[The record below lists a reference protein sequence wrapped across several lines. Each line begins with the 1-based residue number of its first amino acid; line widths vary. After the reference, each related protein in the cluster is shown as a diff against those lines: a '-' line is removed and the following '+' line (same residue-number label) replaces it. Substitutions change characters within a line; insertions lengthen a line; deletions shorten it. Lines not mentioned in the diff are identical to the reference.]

1 MSVLF
6 SGRRTGILL
15 HGSKLWI
22 SELASIYFAV
32 TLAAVLISFS
42 TIIIRNEFTIY
53 NTTGQITSK
62 KSDRIILAHSLEEV
76 RERAA
81 IIELLRS
88 ITNGKL
94 SDESI
99 VSLSDIVLANSR
111 QYGYDPL
118 LLLAVIRVESVFKA
132 TAKGRYRS
140 GAESGALGLMQ
151 LKLETANEI
160 AARLNMDPLSN
171 EDLLIPETNVILGAA
186 YLTTMINRFK
196 SFKLGLLAYNQGP
209 GLIRKTLSEN
219 APLSIRYYRKVLDAY
234 YDLKQTSLQLAA
246 RDMTA
251 SSLHR

>member
-1 MSVLF
+1 MSALF

-22 SELASIYFAV
+22 SEFASICFAI
-32 TLAAVLISFS
+32 TLAAVLLLFS
-42 TIIIRNEFTIY
+42 AIIIRNEFRIY

-62 KSDRIILAHSLEEV
+62 KSDRIILAHSLEEI

-81 IIELLRS
+81 IIDLLCS

-160 AARLNMDPLSN
+160 AGLLNMDSISN
-171 EDLLIPETNVILGAA
+171 EDLLIPETNVILGVA
-186 YLTTMINRFK
+186 YLTMMINRFK

-209 GLIRKTLSEN
+209 GVIHKTLSEKT
-219 APLSIRYYRKVLDAY
+219 PLSVRYYRKVLDAY

-246 RDMTA
+246 KNMA
-251 SSLHR
+251 SARYHR